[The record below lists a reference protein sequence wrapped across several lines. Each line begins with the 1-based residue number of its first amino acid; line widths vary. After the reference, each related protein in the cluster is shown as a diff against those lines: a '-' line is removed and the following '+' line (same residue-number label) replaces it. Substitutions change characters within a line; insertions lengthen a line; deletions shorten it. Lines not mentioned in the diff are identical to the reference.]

1 MSIIINELVRLTEAD
16 QGVINLISSDEQ
28 SKGRTIVRTKLHDP
42 DEIPFHASEQISGW
56 VLRNQTVLL
65 IKDMKSDVRFRDL
78 SLDSDEFTSLICA
91 PMIVRGDVV
100 GITSLVRQDER
111 GSFNENHVRL
121 AGIISSQSAQI
132 LSNALLLEELA
143 KNNEL
148 LEESHRQ
155 LEKEN
160 VRLADVISAGF
171 SFEGI
176 IGHSRAIRQ
185 VLTLASKV
193 CGNDSPVLI
202 MGATGTGKDLIARA
216 IHYTGQR
223 ASHPFITINCG
234 AIPETLMEDELFG
247 HVRGAYTDAH
257 CDKKGV
263 FEESDGGT
271 LFFDEIGELYPSSQV
286 KLLRVFQEREIRRLG
301 ETRNRQV
308 DVRIIAAT
316 NKDLEQEIGRQRFR
330 EDLFHRINVM
340 PIQLPPLRERL
351 DDLPLLVDHFVRESN
366 RIEDIHRDPSPV
378 EMIAHMVLLKLP
390 RVHTIDLEQF
400 VEKIQPGARLRRE
413 AGMDVQVGD
422 HTPPVGGPW
431 IAKHLEELLAWGG
444 DLHTERHLIWEFH
457 LHYERLHPFTDGN
470 GRSGRAL
477 WLRQV
482 GGAAPLGFLHSF
494 YYMTLAEGDK

>member
-1 MSIIINELVRLTEAD
+1 MTNSGQSDHLQEAVSELQAINSLIERICGVRETNHIMSIIINELVRLTEAD
-16 QGVINLISSDEQ
+16 QGVINLLSSDEQ
-28 SKGRTIVRTKLHDP
+28 SKGRTIVRTKPHGP
-42 DEIPFHASEQISGW
+42 DEIPFRASEQISGW

-216 IHYTGQR
+216 IHYSSRRRKG
-223 ASHPFITINCG
+223 PFVIKNCG
-234 AIPETLMEDELFG
+234 VKTETLLESELFG
-247 HVRGAYTDAH
+247 HIKGAFTGADRTKPGLFSEA
-257 CDKKGV
+257 
-263 FEESDGGT
+263 DGGT
-271 LFFDEIGELYPSSQV
+271 IFLDEIGDAPMSTQTAI
-286 KLLRVFQEREIRRLG
+286 LRVIENGEIRPVG
-301 ETRNRQV
+301 ASKSEFVN
-308 DVRIIAAT
+308 VRVISAT
-316 NKDLEQEIGRQRFR
+316 NRDLKQAIERKEFR
-330 EDLFHRINVM
+330 NDLF
-340 PIQLPPLRERL
+340 
-351 DDLPLLVDHFVRESN
+351 
-366 RIEDIHRDPSPV
+366 
-378 EMIAHMVLLKLP
+378 
-390 RVHTIDLEQF
+390 
-400 VEKIQPGARLRRE
+400 
-413 AGMDVQVGD
+413 
-422 HTPPVGGPW
+422 
-431 IAKHLEELLAWGG
+431 
-444 DLHTERHLIWEFH
+444 
-457 LHYERLHPFTDGN
+457 
-470 GRSGRAL
+470 
-477 WLRQV
+477 
-482 GGAAPLGFLHSF
+482 
-494 YYMTLAEGDK
+494 